1 MVVDDKS
8 HLPMGQNAALGPA
21 RGAGGIEEPGRMVAI
36 HIGGQ
41 RHRRGLTFRDQILPR
56 KAGAIANG
64 DIQHAGGIFRAARS
78 AMFREGHIEYLRLA
92 ARRPG
97 QIGGF
102 RRAQAEIR
110 RHPNRANQ
118 PAGPDTFENRVVI
131 A

>member
-1 MVVDDKS
+1 
-8 HLPMGQNAALGPA
+8 
-21 RGAGGIEEPGRMVAI
+21 MVAI

-41 RHRRGLTFRDQILPR
+41 GHGRSLAFRDQILPG
-56 KAGAIANG
+56 KASAIANR
-64 DIQHAGGIFRAARS
+64 DIQHAGRVFRAAGS
-78 AMFREGHIEYLRLA
+78 AMFREGHIENLRLA

-102 RRAQAEIR
+102 WWAQAEIR

-118 PAGPDTFENRVVI
+118 PAGPDTFENRVVV